1 MEILMKKLWNAV
13 LVAGALALSPLVAA
27 EEAATTTPAAT
38 TTATPAEAETAAQTA
53 GSMVEVS
60 ATGDQVVKVTTGNE
74 AVDAVGNYA
83 MKCAEKTAAMKT
95 CDTMGGFKAMGCR
108 KLAEMRY
115 KNTECPIQ

>member
-1 MEILMKKLWNAV
+1 MKKLWNAV

-27 EEAATTTPAAT
+27 EEAATTPPAAT
-38 TTATPAEAETAAQTA
+38 TTPAEAETAAQTA

>member
-1 MEILMKKLWNAV
+1 MKKLWNAV

-27 EEAATTTPAAT
+27 EEAAA
-38 TTATPAEAETAAQTA
+38 TATPAEAATAAQTA
-53 GSMVEVS
+53 ASMVEVS

-83 MKCAEKTAAMKT
+83 MKCAEKTAAMQA
-95 CDTMGGFKAMGCR
+95 CDSMGGFKAMGCR
-108 KLAEMRY
+108 KLAEIRY

>member
-1 MEILMKKLWNAV
+1 MKKLWNAV
-13 LVAGALALSPLVAA
+13 LVAGALALSPLAAA
-27 EEAATTTPAAT
+27 EEAATTTTTPVADAT
-38 TTATPAEAETAAQTA
+38 ADQAA

-60 ATGDQVVKVTTGNE
+60 ASGDQVVKVTTGNE

-95 CDTMGGFKAMGCR
+95 CDSMGGFKAMGCR

>member
-1 MEILMKKLWNAV
+1 MKKLWNAV
-13 LVAGALALSPLVAA
+13 LVAGALALSPLAAA

-38 TTATPAEAETAAQTA
+38 TTTTSAEDAAAQTA

-60 ATGDQVVKVTTGNE
+60 ASGDQVVKVTTGNE

-95 CDTMGGFKAMGCR
+95 CDSLGGFKAMGCR